1 MQKATFSLV
10 SLMLLAMA
18 IGSTALFNQSASAF
32 RCTRDDGTQFEAPS
46 AAACDSNFNGGAG
59 AGNPGSPSSLNPSPA
74 LPSIESSG
82 VPCGSYDTDSILG
95 IPVWYKYLEG
105 QKELT
110 IYEGQT
116 SEGNCLPVL
125 DEPADALPIGLAVI
139 EAAMVIAGFVA
150 VVMIFVGSF
159 GFITSQGQGDKAASA
174 RKTVINAAIGM
185 VIVLVAARVV
195 SFIAGR
201 IT

>member
-1 MQKATFSLV
+1 
-10 SLMLLAMA
+10 
-18 IGSTALFNQSASAF
+18 
-32 RCTRDDGTQFEAPS
+32 
-46 AAACDSNFNGGAG
+46 
-59 AGNPGSPSSLNPSPA
+59 
-74 LPSIESSG
+74 
-82 VPCGSYDTDSILG
+82 VPCGSYGTESILG